1 MKKSISIILAIL
13 ISISI
18 LAAPA
23 FASDTETTAP
33 ASETEVS
40 TTVETEKETEKVLCI
55 KCNQPMH
62 TDLKK
67 KPTYY
72 SEWGVINTFVCNH
85 WNSGKYTVDELL
97 QRLVIKTYFCDDCGT
112 KQIVAT
118 HEYKDRCNFKK

>member
-1 MKKSISIILAIL
+1 MKRFFAAVLAAGL
-13 ISISI
+13 MMSI
-18 LAAPA
+18 LLVPA
-23 FASDTETTAP
+23 FASDTETTTP
-33 ASETEVS
+33 ASEAEVS

-85 WNSGKYTVDELL
+85 WNGGMYTVDELL
-97 QRLVIKTYFCDDCGT
+97 QRLVVKTYFCNDCGT

-118 HEYKDRCNFKK
+118 HEYKDQCNFKK